1 MSDAEKT
8 ENGKKALLEELQSIR
23 NMLDEADSTD
33 ADASGLDKTENI
45 ETSSIPTQIP
55 LLQDMIDPEGD
66 PYVPDALYPQNELP
80 IAAEDSLPE
89 VPDPDQIEATYSEYQ
104 DLLVPEEPV
113 APIGLAGFSPIETDE
128 FVDLLIEEHVDE
140 IMDLMKKILR
150 DKLSLLMIQ
159 FRDTPSMQTP
169 AFKQEINPPDSSDE
183 DSNWNL

>member
-8 ENGKKALLEELQSIR
+8 ENGKNALLEELQSIR
-23 NMLDEADSTD
+23 NMLDEAGSTD
-33 ADASGLDKTENI
+33 ADASGLDKTEKI

-55 LLQDMIDPEGD
+55 LLQDMIEPEED

-89 VPDPDQIEATYSEYQ
+89 VPDQDQIEATYSEYQ
-104 DLLVPEEPV
+104 DLLVPEESV

-128 FVDLLIEEHVDE
+128 FVELLIEEHVDE

-150 DKLSLLMIQ
+150 DKLSLLITQ

-169 AFKQEINPPDSSDE
+169 AFKQEVNPPDSSDE